1 MSEAQ
6 QTDQPDDGA
15 RPWHGTDN
23 PLEALYLHFTA
34 EIAALKAKWA
44 PEQAYKA
51 QPPALPGVQ
60 FGKPADSDVPQ
71 TVAGTDYSA
80 A

>member
-1 MSEAQ
+1 MSEMQ
-6 QTDQPDDGA
+6 QTDQPIAVNPMKDDGD

-44 PEQAYKA
+44 PKQEPAPPSDPQAAYQA
-51 QPPALPGVQ
+51 PAVAA
-60 FGKPADSDVPQ
+60 ADH
-71 TVAGTDYSA
+71 TGA
-80 A
+80 